1 MPSAGR
7 SNRPGISSG
16 PEAKSLSRNGDKRC
30 QRRSPFSPTRVAV
43 ASSMSSQNKVTNGDT
58 QTSAM
63 TIAPMAYIE
72 ESLSAGEQI
81 VGFFRL
87 HWICRRWMVLWI
99 VLAIPPV
106 GITLILALFEFLRLR
121 SIEQGVTNKRVIY
134 KKGII
139 SRKSEEM
146 KLNSIE
152 TVEIDQGIAGRIFGF
167 GDVTVT
173 GRGLSNVAFK
183 SVDDPM
189 AVKRKIESVS
199 NPVG

>member
-1 MPSAGR
+1 MP
-7 SNRPGISSG
+7 
-16 PEAKSLSRNGDKRC
+16 
-30 QRRSPFSPTRVAV
+30 
-43 ASSMSSQNKVTNGDT
+43 
-58 QTSAM
+58 
-63 TIAPMAYIE
+63 YIE

-87 HWICRRWMVLWI
+87 HWISRRWMVLWI
-99 VLAIPPV
+99 VLAIPTI
-106 GITLILALFEFLRLR
+106 GITLIPAVYEFLRLL

-152 TVEIDQGIAGRIFGF
+152 TVEIDQGITGRLFGF

-173 GRGLSNVAFK
+173 GRGLSNVVFK
-183 SVDDPM
+183 TVEDPM

>member
-1 MPSAGR
+1 MP
-7 SNRPGISSG
+7 
-16 PEAKSLSRNGDKRC
+16 
-30 QRRSPFSPTRVAV
+30 
-43 ASSMSSQNKVTNGDT
+43 
-58 QTSAM
+58 
-63 TIAPMAYIE
+63 YIE

-81 VGFFRL
+81 IGFFRL
-87 HWICRRWMVLWI
+87 HWVSRSWMVLWI
-99 VLAIPPV
+99 LLAIPTL
-106 GITLILALFEFLRLR
+106 GITLILALYEFLRLR

-139 SRKSEEM
+139 SRNSEEM

-152 TVEIDQGIAGRIFGF
+152 TVEIHQGILGRIFGF

-173 GRGLSNVAFK
+173 GRGLSNVVFK
-183 SVDDPM
+183 TVDDPM

>member
-1 MPSAGR
+1 MP
-7 SNRPGISSG
+7 
-16 PEAKSLSRNGDKRC
+16 
-30 QRRSPFSPTRVAV
+30 
-43 ASSMSSQNKVTNGDT
+43 
-58 QTSAM
+58 
-63 TIAPMAYIE
+63 YIE
-72 ESLSAGEQI
+72 DSLSAGEQI

-87 HWICRRWMVLWI
+87 HWISRRWIALWI
-99 VLAIPPV
+99 VLAIPTV
-106 GITLILALFEFLRLR
+106 GITLIVALFEFLRPR

-152 TVEIDQGIAGRIFGF
+152 TVAIDQGIAGRIFGF

-173 GRGLSNVAFK
+173 GRGLSNVVFK

-199 NPVG
+199 NPIG

>member
-1 MPSAGR
+1 MP
-7 SNRPGISSG
+7 
-16 PEAKSLSRNGDKRC
+16 
-30 QRRSPFSPTRVAV
+30 
-43 ASSMSSQNKVTNGDT
+43 
-58 QTSAM
+58 
-63 TIAPMAYIE
+63 YIE

-87 HWICRRWMVLWI
+87 HWISRRWMVLWI
-99 VLAIPPV
+99 VLAIPTV

-173 GRGLSNVAFK
+173 GRGLSNVVFK

-199 NPVG
+199 NPIG

>member
-1 MPSAGR
+1 MP
-7 SNRPGISSG
+7 
-16 PEAKSLSRNGDKRC
+16 
-30 QRRSPFSPTRVAV
+30 
-43 ASSMSSQNKVTNGDT
+43 
-58 QTSAM
+58 
-63 TIAPMAYIE
+63 YIE

-81 VGFFRL
+81 IGFFRL
-87 HWICRRWMVLWI
+87 PWVSRGWMVLWI
-99 VLAIPPV
+99 LLAIPTL
-106 GITLILALFEFLRLR
+106 GITLILALYEFLRLR

-139 SRKSEEM
+139 SRNSEEM

-152 TVEIDQGIAGRIFGF
+152 TVEIHQGILGRIFGF

-173 GRGLSNVAFK
+173 GRGLSNVVFK
-183 SVDDPM
+183 TVDDPM